1 MDSLPVCARL
11 CTHGNHISAQHT
23 LARLNT
29 RFLLLPL
36 ALLRLSLSPSVLSF
50 YSHTI
55 NTGLH
60 SNHIQAIS
68 IFLFSCIFMSHTLRY
83 FIHKKSFRLLLYER
97 NEKLNRINCYP
108 LLLILFLFAHLAFRC
123 SNE

>member
-50 YSHTI
+50 HSHTI
-55 NTGLH
+55 NTGIH

-68 IFLFSCIFMSHTLRY
+68 IFLFSCIFMSMLYATSFTR
-83 FIHKKSFRLLLYER
+83 KSFRLLLYER